1 MTLTAGAGVGGV
13 AEAEA
18 EAEAVS
24 ELEDPTQVE
33 SPHLAVQTQ
42 AISSWT
48 EMMSEREELAVVEAT
63 GSTDRLRV
71 VSKRNGQAQTWVRYH
86 RRTAVLDGVCSSELF
101 ELAMPDWWA
110 LAALTVLASPNRDEG
125 CRFWYAI
132 RLAHRYLH
140 MVVSPNKH
148 FTIGHEIVAG
158 EPTLLEQYPFQ

>member
-101 ELAMPDWWA
+101 ELAMPGWWA

-132 RLAHRYLH
+132 QLAHRYLH
-140 MVVSPNKH
+140 TVVSPTKH
-148 FTIGHEIVAG
+148 FTISHDIVASK
-158 EPTLLEQYPFQ
+158 PTFLEQYPFQ